1 MEKATRRK
9 PYHPPTVTRL
19 TPEEAKIK
27 LVEHAR
33 NGDGEAMDLLKIIFS
48 EEAKKL
54 SEPKAKSA

>member
-1 MEKATRRK
+1 MGKATRRK
-9 PYHPPTVTRL
+9 PYHPPTVTML

-33 NGDGEAMDLLKIIFS
+33 NGDGEAMDLLKIIFP

>member
-1 MEKATRRK
+1 MGKATRRK
-9 PYHPPTVTRL
+9 PYYPPTVTRL

-33 NGDGEAMDLLKIIFS
+33 NGDGEAMDLLKIIFP

-54 SEPKAKSA
+54 SEPKTKSA

>member
-1 MEKATRRK
+1 MGKATHRK
-9 PYHPPTVTRL
+9 PYQPPTVTRL

-33 NGDGEAMDLLKIIFS
+33 NGDGEAMDLLELIFP

-54 SEPKAKSA
+54 SEAKAKSA

>member
-1 MEKATRRK
+1 MGKATHRK
-9 PYHPPTVTRL
+9 PYQPPTVTRL

-33 NGDGEAMDLLKIIFS
+33 NGDGEAMELLKLIFP

-54 SEPKAKSA
+54 SEAKAKSA

>member
-1 MEKATRRK
+1 MGKATRRK

-33 NGDGEAMDLLKIIFS
+33 NGDGEAMDLLKIIFP

-54 SEPKAKSA
+54 SEPKTKSA